1 MPEEEIEEDPMI
13 IDEEEIYDTGIN
25 FDETDGIFVQRVE
38 LTRENGYTGKLRTYL
53 PPNELSS

>member
-25 FDETDGIFVQRVE
+25 FDETDGIFMPRVE
-38 LTRENGYTGKLRTYL
+38 LTRENGYTGKLPTDL
-53 PPNELSS
+53 PPNELS